1 MKTFF
6 NSVPCKV
13 IAVLLCAAILGCAS
27 AAASENAS
35 SPVSTALGVVFS
47 PLKRAAATISN
58 SLSDFSAYFVSSGYY
73 RDRVEELEGELAS
86 LRSQMVDYEQTRQKL
101 ETYEQFLELK
111 EQNPDYTFAEGAVIA
126 RDSADLYYSFVLDC
140 GEQDGVSVDD
150 PVIFGS
156 YLAGVVKEV
165 RSSSCVVKT
174 FLDPSVNVSAYEVR
188 SREEGYVSGNT
199 SLALEGQC
207 RLSGLQRDTAVSAG
221 GIVCTSG
228 VGGIYPRDLIIGTV
242 NEVVDETVDISA
254 YAVLE
259 PGIDFG
265 ELTDAFVLI
274 DFAGKGE

>member
-1 MKTFF
+1 M
-6 NSVPCKV
+6 
-13 IAVLLCAAILGCAS
+13 
-27 AAASENAS
+27 
-35 SPVSTALGVVFS
+35 
-47 PLKRAAATISN
+47 
-58 SLSDFSAYFVSSGYY
+58 
-73 RDRVEELEGELAS
+73 
-86 LRSQMVDYEQTRQKL
+86 
-101 ETYEQFLELK
+101 
-111 EQNPDYTFAEGAVIA
+111 
-126 RDSADLYYSFVLDC
+126 
-140 GEQDGVSVDD
+140 
-150 PVIFGS
+150 
-156 YLAGVVKEV
+156 
-165 RSSSCVVKT
+165 
-174 FLDPSVNVSAYEVR
+174 R
-188 SREEGYVSGNT
+188 SREEGYVSGNP